1 VRFLRAFVAA
11 AVLLLCGARASAQT
25 PEPDERA
32 TLQDTTGIFWGVA
45 TFEIVTTAGTILPL
59 LLDCETDVCNS
70 LGPLLGMVSGLSLG
84 LAGWLAEWPADVPF
98 VAHTSYIGF
107 ASGLLLGSGVAG
119 LASGGNGQ
127 RVTGTSASA
136 LTAGLVTGAVTG
148 LALGTYTTL
157 RRDDFVRNPDLL
169 GPGHMLAWG
178 TMAVLTT
185 LGLLLA
191 FSDADEP
198 VLATILGVSATVF
211 IGGMIAWAEVARR

>member
-1 VRFLRAFVAA
+1 ML
-11 AVLLLCGARASAQT
+11 AVLSLEATRASAQA
-25 PEPDERA
+25 PEADERA
-32 TLQDTTGIFWGVA
+32 TIQDTTGIFWGIA
-45 TFEIVTTAGTILPL
+45 TFEIVTTAGTLLPL
-59 LLDCETDVCNS
+59 ALGCETEVCNS
-70 LGPLLGMVSGLSLG
+70 LGPILGMVSGLGLG

-98 VAHTSYIGF
+98 VAHASYIGF

-119 LASGGNGQ
+119 LASGGSEQ
-127 RVTGTSASA
+127 RVTGTSATA
-136 LTAGLVTGAVTG
+136 LTVGLVAGAVTG
-148 LALGTYTTL
+148 LALGTYATL

-178 TMAVLTT
+178 TMGVLTA